1 MLLSRHTR
9 RREFITLLGG
19 ASSSCAIS
27 IPPPKRPSFFLASR
41 AVEAVNADGLLLGI
55 SFSIPLIFR
64 LLSVAFG
71 RAELRSPRRD
81 CIAIPLSK
89 PEHRAEALLNEW
101 LCQEQRATLER
112 HGYFEARGS
121 HTSKRYRIRRGR
133 NMNIEELGEDGAH
146 VAPWCFG
153 PVGHLPLGD
162 VMLAQKLAL
171 ETEEQAALRVANR
184 LRQRY

>member
-1 MLLSRHTR
+1 
-9 RREFITLLGG
+9 
-19 ASSSCAIS
+19 
-27 IPPPKRPSFFLASR
+27 
-41 AVEAVNADGLLLGI
+41 VNADGLLLGI
-55 SFSIPLIFR
+55 SFSIPLTFR

-71 RAELRSPRRD
+71 RAELRSRRRD

-101 LCQEQRATLER
+101 LCPEQRATLER
-112 HGYFEARGS
+112 HGYFEVRGS
-121 HTSKRYRIRRGR
+121 HTGKRYRIRRGR
-133 NMNIEELGEDGAH
+133 NMNIEELGKDGAH
-146 VAPWCFG
+146 VATWCFG

-171 ETEEQAALRVANR
+171 ETDEQAALRVANR